1 MRTVERTKDRSV
13 KVVRN
18 INTVKRDREKRIIER
33 NINAMKRERER
44 KKERKKEGA
53 IKDKKEEGRW

>member
-33 NINAMKRERER
+33 NINAMKREREKER
-44 KKERKKEGA
+44 KKERKKG
-53 IKDKKEEGRW
+53 

>member
-44 KKERKKEGA
+44 KKEGA
-53 IKDKKEEGRW
+53 IKDKKEEGRWK

>member
-44 KKERKKEGA
+44 KKKERRGN
-53 IKDKKEEGRW
+53 